1 LIEASS
7 GLILF
12 ASFLAG
18 IINDIFFVGNEVD
31 CLMGGTRHNKKKP
44 TKVNVNAIKEMIQC
58 ICLF

>member
-18 IINDIFFVGNEVD
+18 IINDIFLFGKEFFG
-31 CLMGGTRHNKKKP
+31 LIGGTRHNKKKP